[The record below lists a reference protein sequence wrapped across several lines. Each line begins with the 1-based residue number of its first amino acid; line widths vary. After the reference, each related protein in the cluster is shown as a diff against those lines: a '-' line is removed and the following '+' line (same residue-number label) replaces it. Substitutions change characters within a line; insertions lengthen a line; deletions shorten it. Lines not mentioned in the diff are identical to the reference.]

1 MSDVAKYEELSMLAR
16 RIGRLGTAT
25 LRKVFAKYAENSAF
39 EALDQICTMSNVDI
53 SESSLRLILRETVV
67 PAYSNGWLENV
78 VTLKQLKAWVDRRAI
93 LVLADPLVD
102 VIGLHQYF
110 LLHCLTS
117 AVDAKKMHSG
127 EALSRCP
134 AAAYIHPD
142 VFSNAMLDEWRSGAS
157 MIRITIAELEPR
169 DGLERW
175 LQWVAAG
182 DSKKLLDTI
191 PLPDLV

>member
-1 MSDVAKYEELSMLAR
+1 MLAR

-39 EALDQICTMSNVDI
+39 ETLSQLCTMANVDI
-53 SESSLRLILRETVV
+53 SEESLRLLLRETVV

-78 VTLKQLKAWVDRRAI
+78 VTLKQLKAWVDRRAA

-102 VIGLHQYF
+102 MIGLHQYF

-117 AVDAKKMHSG
+117 AVDAKKIHPS
-127 EALSRCP
+127 ETLSRCP
-134 AAAYIHPD
+134 AAAYIHRD

-169 DGLERW
+169 DGLGRW
-175 LQWVAAG
+175 LDWVAE
-182 DSKKLLDTI
+182 DQSKKEVDVL
-191 PLPDLV
+191 PLPDLSSDSNA

>member
-1 MSDVAKYEELSMLAR
+1 MLAR

-25 LRKVFAKYAENSAF
+25 LRMVFAKYAENSAF
-39 EALDQICTMSNVDI
+39 ETLSQTCKMSNFDI
-53 SESSLRLILRETVV
+53 SEESLRLIVRETVV

-78 VTLKQLKAWVDRRAI
+78 VTLKQLKTWVDRRAA

-102 VIGLHQYF
+102 MLGLHQYL

-117 AVDAKKMHSG
+117 AVDAKKIHPS
-127 EALSRCP
+127 ETLSRCP

-142 VFSNAMLDEWRSGAS
+142 VFSNAMLDEWRSGAA

-169 DGLERW
+169 DGLGRW
-175 LQWVAAG
+175 LAWVAEG
-182 DSKKLLDTI
+182 DAKKEVDVL
-191 PLPDLV
+191 PLPDLTPDVNTD

>member
-1 MSDVAKYEELSMLAR
+1 MLAR

-39 EALDQICTMSNVDI
+39 ETLNQICTISNVDI
-53 SESSLRLILRETVV
+53 SEESLRSILRETVV

-78 VTLKQLKAWVDRRAI
+78 VTLKQLQAWVDRRAA

-102 VIGLHQYF
+102 IIGLHQYF

-117 AVDAKKMHSG
+117 AVDAKKINPSEM
-127 EALSRCP
+127 LSRCP
-134 AAAYIHPD
+134 AAAYLYRD
-142 VFSNAMLDEWRSGAS
+142 VFSNDILDEWRSGAS

-169 DGLERW
+169 DGLVRW
-175 LQWVAAG
+175 LDWVTVS
-182 DSKKLLDTI
+182 DNTQSIDTLT
-191 PLPDLV
+191 LPDLGTDPGDT